1 MIKLIISLLF
11 LISTLSDTCPPH
23 YWEVNSSFSVPV
35 DDLKYV
41 AEKGINL
48 SNIDTSKGIS
58 PNKITY
64 TISAINTT
72 VTYDNSSQYS
82 M

>member
-11 LISTLSDTCPPH
+11 LISALSDTCPPH

-48 SNIDTSKGIS
+48 SNIETSKLIT
-58 PNKITY
+58 TY

-72 VTYDNSSQYS
+72 VTYDNSSQYPT
-82 M
+82 